1 MFDYA
6 DDVQIWW
13 VLEFSTERPYAHL
26 ADATAAI
33 WERFDVNVSVK
44 SVANILYKHRWSR
57 SGQRGSNKT
66 TLRFP
71 DAARNDVP
79 KSSARRQS
87 ETLNVATTPEVPVGQ
102 EETFDVVPQ
111 PVESVSPP
119 LLASPPS
126 PVLPEISLLAFFLQ
140 SAIEPTSDRD
150 RPMMPLL
157 SVRQPCPTCG
167 CSSREHQ
174 NV

>member
-1 MFDYA
+1 M
-6 DDVQIWW
+6 
-13 VLEFSTERPYAHL
+13 LEFFTERPYAHL

-66 TLRFP
+66 TLRAPGAAVDGPESSTQREGEMP
-71 DAARNDVP
+71 DVAP
-79 KSSARRQS
+79 TS
-87 ETLNVATTPEVPVGQ
+87 EGTPVQ
-102 EETFDVVPQ
+102 EEAFNIVPQ
-111 PVESVSPP
+111 LVAAPSPE
-119 LLASPPS
+119 LRSPPS
-126 PVLPEISLLAFFLQ
+126 PVVLPEISLPAFFLQ
-140 SAIEPTSDRD
+140 SAVEPVSDRD
-150 RPMMPLL
+150 RPVVPLL
-157 SVRQPCPTCG
+157 AVRQPCPTCG